1 MASSR
6 AASEELIALE
16 SGLLAA
22 SFKNPQFPLSI
33 ARSEGRRV
41 WDEDGNDYLDFT
53 GAAAV
58 ALTGYHEPRLDRSL
72 AEAIS
77 THWFHV
83 SPLATSKPV
92 LALAQDLRGL
102 LSLPF
107 ESRVWFG
114 LSGSEAMDFLFKAI
128 PLASGRQRAIA
139 FIGGFAGTTTGSSM
153 ISGFPT
159 HARAM
164 NSPFVTKAP
173 FPNGYR
179 CPMGSSSDFESAQ
192 LCLNFLEDHL
202 LTSVSPAEETGAIF
216 VEAVQAD
223 NGAVRAHDYF
233 LQGIRELCDRYGIWL
248 VLDEVKVGL
257 GRTGRMFAYEHANI
271 EPDAVVLGKALGG
284 GLPLS
289 AVVGRSEILDLNM
302 MINSTMGGHPAACA
316 TSSALLSIIA
326 ADSLVDRAATAGTRL
341 LHSLK
346 ELEATHSVV
355 GDCRGLGLEIGVELV
370 IDHNDKTPAPDIARS
385 VVKAAFEAGL
395 IVTTA
400 GVFGNVLELSPPL
413 NVTGDEIEEAVGILD
428 QSIAV
433 ATTTT

>member
-1 MASSR
+1 MESPR
-6 AASEELIALE
+6 AASEKLIALE

-41 WDEDGNDYLDFT
+41 WDEDGNEYLDFT

-92 LALAQDLRGL
+92 VALARELRGL
-102 LSLPF
+102 LSMPF

-114 LSGSEAMDFLFKAI
+114 VSGSEAMDYLFKAI
-128 PLASGRQRAIA
+128 PLASGRSRAIA

-159 HARAM
+159 HARGM
-164 NSPFVTKAP
+164 NSTFVTKAP

-179 CPMGSSSDFESAQ
+179 CPMGSSSDLESAQ
-192 LCLNFLEDHL
+192 LCLEFLEDHL
-202 LTSVSPAEETGAIF
+202 LTSLSPADETGAIF
-216 VEAVQAD
+216 VEAVQSD

-233 LQGIRELCDRYGIWL
+233 LQGLRALCDRYGIWL

-289 AVVGRSEILDLNM
+289 AVVGRSEILDLDM

-316 TSSALLSIIA
+316 ASSTLLSIIA
-326 ADSLVDRAATAGTRL
+326 EDSLVDRAAIAGTRL
-341 LHSLK
+341 LASLK

-355 GDCRGLGLEIGVELV
+355 GDCRGLGLEIGIEL
-370 IDHNDKTPAPDIARS
+370 IADHNDKTPAPDIARR
-385 VVKAAFEAGL
+385 VVRAAFEAGL

-413 NVTGDEIEEAVGILD
+413 NVTEEEIDQAVDILD
-428 QSIAV
+428 QSIAL
-433 ATTTT
+433 ATIT

>member
-1 MASSR
+1 MASPR
-6 AASEELIALE
+6 AASEKLIALE

-41 WDEDGNDYLDFT
+41 WDEDGNAYLDFT

-58 ALTGYHEPRLDRSL
+58 ALAGYHDPRLDRAL

-92 LALAQDLRGL
+92 LALAQELRGL
-102 LSLPF
+102 LSMTF

-114 LSGSEAMDFLFKAI
+114 VTGSEAMDFLLKAI

-139 FIGGFAGTTTGSSM
+139 FVGGFAGTTTGSSM

-159 HARAM
+159 HALGM

-179 CPMGSSSDFESAQ
+179 CPMGSSSDLESAR
-192 LCLNFLEDHL
+192 LCLEFLEDHL
-202 LTSVSPAEETGAIF
+202 LTAVCPAEETGAIF

-223 NGAVRAHDYF
+223 NGAVRPHDYF
-233 LQGIRELCDRYGIWL
+233 LQGLRELCDRYGIWL

-257 GRTGRMFAYEHANI
+257 GRTGRMFAYEHASI
-271 EPDAVVLGKALGG
+271 QPDAVVLGKALGG

-289 AVVGRSEILDLNM
+289 AVVGRSEMLDLNT

-316 TSSALLSIIA
+316 ASATLLSIIA
-326 ADSLVDRAATAGTRL
+326 EDSLVDRAATAGTRL
-341 LHSLK
+341 LDRLK
-346 ELEATHSVV
+346 ELEATHPVV
-355 GDCRGLGLEIGVELV
+355 GDCRGLGLEIGIELV
-370 IDHNDKTPAPDIARS
+370 IDHNDKTPAPHIARR
-385 VVKAAFEAGL
+385 VVEAAFEAGL

-413 NVTGDEIEEAVGILD
+413 NVTGDEIDEAVGLLD
-428 QSIAV
+428 QSIAL
-433 ATTTT
+433 ATAT

>member
-1 MASSR
+1 MASPR
-6 AASEELIALE
+6 AASEELVALE

-22 SFKNPQFPLSI
+22 SFKNPLFPLSI
-33 ARSEGRRV
+33 ARSEGRRI
-41 WDEDGNDYLDFT
+41 WDEDGNEYLDFT

-58 ALTGYHEPRLDRSL
+58 ALTGYHEPRLERSL

-92 LALAQDLRGL
+92 VVLARELRGL

-107 ESRVWFG
+107 DSRVWFG
-114 LSGSEAMDFLFKAI
+114 VSGSEAMDFLFKAI
-128 PLASGRQRAIA
+128 PLASGRKRAIA
-139 FIGGFAGTTTGSSM
+139 FVGGFAGTTTGSSM

-159 HARAM
+159 HARGLG
-164 NSPFVTKAP
+164 SPLVTKAP
-173 FPNGYR
+173 YPDGYR
-179 CPMGSSSDFESAQ
+179 CPMGSSSDLDSAK
-192 LCLNFLEDHL
+192 LCLEFLENHL
-202 LTSVSPAEETGAIF
+202 LASVSPAEETGAIF

-233 LQGIRELCDRYGIWL
+233 LRGLRELCDRYGIWL

-289 AVVGRSEILDLNM
+289 AVVGRPEILDLDT

-316 TSSALLSIIA
+316 ASSTLLSIIA
-326 ADSLVDRAATAGTRL
+326 EDSLVDRAATAGNHL
-341 LHSLK
+341 LNSLK
-346 ELEATHSVV
+346 ELEATHSAV
-355 GDCRGLGLEIGVELV
+355 GDCRGLGLEVGIELV
-370 IDHNDKTPAPDIARS
+370 SDPTDRTPAPDVARR
-385 VVKAAFEAGL
+385 VVTAAFEAGL

-413 NVTGDEIEEAVGILD
+413 NLTADEIDEAVRILD
-428 QSIAV
+428 QSIAL
-433 ATTTT
+433 ATTT